1 MAQTTEMDVLAEL
14 RDTWRAVIEGD
25 GGHCPCCDRWG
36 KVYRRNLN
44 AAMARG
50 LIWLTKQPDRGDGWV
65 HVPSN
70 APAWML
76 RAQQLPTLHLW
87 GLVEDFPKQTRL
99 ASSGLWRVTPL
110 GIDFANNRTR
120 VNKYVYVYNNT
131 LLDKDG
137 ADISIIDALGD
148 KYNYHE
154 IMANFD
160 GSDSVFGDDD
170 GTDS

>member
-1 MAQTTEMDVLAEL
+1 M
-14 RDTWRAVIEGD
+14 
-25 GGHCPCCDRWG
+25 
-36 KVYRRNLN
+36 
-44 AAMARG
+44 
-50 LIWLTKQPDRGDGWV
+50 
-65 HVPSN
+65 PSN

-76 RAQQLPTLHLW
+76 RAQQLPTLRLW

-99 ASSGLWRVTPL
+99 ASSGLWRATPL